1 LRLTL
6 LPLTYSQILIF
17 QLELKDASQ
26 HLSDLPTGSLAI
38 MKSQRVK
45 EVEVYLSLSANH
57 KMVLLEHKLP
67 SPLPRRHRPQKLQVI
82 VLRETELVPETLEN
96 S

>member
-1 LRLTL
+1 
-6 LPLTYSQILIF
+6 LIF

-26 HLSDLPTGSLAI
+26 LLSDLPTGSLAI

-45 EVEVYLSLSANH
+45 EVVTDLSLSANH
-57 KMVLLEHKLP
+57 KMAQLDHKPLRHLLLRLK
-67 SPLPRRHRPQKLQVI
+67 PRELQQI
-82 VLRETELVPETLEN
+82 VLQGTELEQGKLAN

>member
-1 LRLTL
+1 
-6 LPLTYSQILIF
+6 LIF

-26 HLSDLPTGSLAI
+26 HLSDLPTGSQAI

-57 KMVLLEHKLP
+57 KMALLEHKLP
-67 SPLPRRHRPQKLQVI
+67 TPLPLRLKPQEPKVI